1 MRSDSIGIYLGHKK
15 INPVGFKAVYY
26 GNKLIW
32 MDVKSVSFTTT
43 FLYYQTSGLSY
54 YKYAVAELQ
63 ITNTNSKLLQGKNI
77 ISVEL
82 DGRTS
87 DVKWTF
93 PTSGSSIKKDYLVVE
108 ATSATFREVQ
118 NKVKS
123 DYGVSF
129 SKNISNVVVHY
140 TD

>member
-1 MRSDSIGIYLGHKK
+1 MRSDSIGIYLANKK
-15 INPVGFKAVYY
+15 IKPVGFKAVYY

-32 MDVKSVSFTTT
+32 RDVKSVSFRTT
-43 FLYYQTSGLSY
+43 FLYYQTSGLSFY
-54 YKYAVAELQ
+54 NYTVAELQ
-63 ITNTNSKLLQGKNI
+63 ITNMNAKLLQGKNI

-93 PTSGSSIKKDYLVVE
+93 PTSGSSVTKYYLVVE
-108 ATSATFREVQ
+108 TTSATFKEVQ

-129 SKNISNVVVHY
+129 SKNISNVVVYY

>member
-32 MDVKSVSFTTT
+32 RDVKSVSFTTT
-43 FLYYQTSGLSY
+43 FLYYQTSGLSFY
-54 YKYAVAELQ
+54 NYTVAELQ
-63 ITNTNSKLLQGKNI
+63 ITNMNAKLLQGKNI

-108 ATSATFREVQ
+108 TTSATFREVQ
-118 NKVKS
+118 NKIKS

-129 SKNISNVVVHY
+129 SKNISNVVVYY

>member
-32 MDVKSVSFTTT
+32 RDVKSVSFTTT
-43 FLYYQTSGLSY
+43 FLYYQTSGLSFY
-54 YKYAVAELQ
+54 NYTVAELQ
-63 ITNTNSKLLQGKNI
+63 ITNMNAKLLQGKNI

-93 PTSGSSIKKDYLVVE
+93 PTSGSSVNKYHLVVE
-108 ATSATFREVQ
+108 TTSATFREVQ

-129 SKNISNVVVHY
+129 SKNISNVVVYY